1 MRLHILKNKFWLSY
15 FSAIIILSIMTPMS
29 TFTQAQSLG
38 AFGIAFIVLIVKFII
53 FYFTFR
59 VIYSIAFSWVNQK
72 DND

>member
-1 MRLHILKNKFWLSY
+1 MMTYILKNKFWLSY
-15 FSAIIILSIMTPMS
+15 FSAIITLSILTPMS

-38 AFGIAFIVLIVKFII
+38 AFGIALIVLVIKFII

-59 VIYSIAFSWVNQK
+59 MIYSIAFSWVNQK

>member
-1 MRLHILKNKFWLSY
+1 MMTHILKNKFWLSY
-15 FSAIIILSIMTPMS
+15 FSAIITLSIMTPMS
-29 TFTQAQSLG
+29 TFTQAQSIG
-38 AFGIAFIVLIVKFII
+38 AFGIALIVLVIKFII

>member
-1 MRLHILKNKFWLSY
+1 MRSNILKNKFWLSY
-15 FSAIIILSIMTPMS
+15 FSTTIILSIMTPIS

-38 AFGIAFIVLIVKFII
+38 AFGIAFIVLIAKFII